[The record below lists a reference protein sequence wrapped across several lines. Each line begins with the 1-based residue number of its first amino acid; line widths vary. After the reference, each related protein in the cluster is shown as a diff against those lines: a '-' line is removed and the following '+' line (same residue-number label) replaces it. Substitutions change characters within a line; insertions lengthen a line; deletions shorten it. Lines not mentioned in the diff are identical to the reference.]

1 LAPPA
6 GSLPLSRWAWG
17 PLSIPYKSGTPT
29 YKLQVKIRSETCIH
43 ASPHVLQH
51 RTLPPSQS
59 GLRAATCLVAP
70 DPGSHLPDRKGSGA
84 ATCTVAPDP
93 TSLQGRVPVRHI
105 SYSSR
110 SCLPA
115 GEGSKAPHVLRLLI
129 MPPYREGSGAATAC
143 RAASYGPRD
152 LNVKKN
158 LAVLLVQLG
167 LHVLNTRAH
176 VSKVSGPSWACKTCR
191 QAVYLMH
198 VRRVDKWL

>member
-1 LAPPA
+1 MSCSTGPCLPA
-6 GSLPLSRWAWG
+6 
-17 PLSIPYKSGTPT
+17 KVDSG
-29 YKLQVKIRSETCIH
+29 
-43 ASPHVLQH
+43 
-51 RTLPPSQS
+51 
-59 GLRAATCLVAP
+59 AATCLVAP
-70 DPGSHLPDRKGSGA
+70 DPRSRLPDRKGSGA

-93 TSLQGRVPVRHI
+93 TSLQERVPVRHI

-143 RAASYGPRD
+143 RAASYGPRN
-152 LNVKKN
+152 LNIKKN

-176 VSKVSGPSWACKTCR
+176 VSKASGLSWACKTCR
-191 QAVYLMH
+191 QTVYLMPI
-198 VRRVDKWL
+198 RRVDKWL